1 MNISADRITAN
12 RRGAATTA
20 NVKMRQAAPCTVRRS
35 RSFGDSTC
43 WSTMGLKWILCGRYS
58 TEFAASA
65 GKQAADGQIIFVK
78 EGKLWI
84 KGAKNPCRVYLCCLC
99 YCRLLSL
106 FFIAKEAHHDCTGED
121 CPVCACIHR
130 AEQTLKQIGTGSS
143 ETAGAFAPS
152 VSAGCGISF
161 AFLCLRLSFPF
172 ISQKVR
178 MNN

>member
-1 MNISADRITAN
+1 M
-12 RRGAATTA
+12 
-20 NVKMRQAAPCTVRRS
+20 
-35 RSFGDSTC
+35 
-43 WSTMGLKWILCGRYS
+43 KWILCGRYS

-84 KGAKNPCRVYLCCLC
+84 KRRKESLPGLPVLPL
-99 YCRLLSL
+99 LLSPS
-106 FFIAKEAHHDCTGED
+106 FPSFIAKEAHHDCTGED
-121 CPVCACIHR
+121 CPVCACIHQ

-143 ETAGAFAPS
+143 ETAGAFAPQFPL
-152 VSAGCGISF
+152 VV
-161 AFLCLRLSFPF
+161 AFLCLPLFVPVASL